1 MRAVLPVFLV
11 VLGLSAR
18 EYIDLNVPGGLAY
31 ADQTAIVS
39 LARETAIAGIEWANP
54 SWRNHRHSTS
64 VHQRRRQHARQTE
77 HAQLGPIYPIKIRG
91 TMHRREQPVRRRLGA
106 TAERRLR
113 GFGQRDRS
121 ADTDRPATVTFVV
134 PVERQTESASQRG
147 RKRERRRQ

>member
-1 MRAVLPVFLV
+1 MRAVFPVFLV

-54 SWRNHRHSTS
+54 SWRNHRHSRS
-64 VHQRRRQHARQTE
+64 VHQRKRQHARQTE
-77 HAQLGPIYPIKIRG
+77 HAQLGQIYRIETRG
-91 TMHRREQPVRRRLGA
+91 TKHRREQPVRRRLGD

-121 ADTDRPATVTFVV
+121 AAADQPVEITFVV
-134 PVERQTESASQRG
+134 PMERMIESPARRG
-147 RKRERRRQ
+147 GRGSSRRR

>member
-54 SWRNHRHSTS
+54 NWRNHRHSRS
-64 VHQRRRQHARQTE
+64 VHQRKRQHARQTE
-77 HAQLGPIYPIKIRG
+77 HAQLGFR
-91 TMHRREQPVRRRLGA
+91 
-106 TAERRLR
+106 
-113 GFGQRDRS
+113 QRDRS
-121 ADTDRPATVTFVV
+121 AAADQPVEITFVV
-134 PVERQTESASQRG
+134 PMERKIESAARRG
-147 RKRERRRQ
+147 GRRSSRRQ

>member
-39 LARETAIAGIEWANP
+39 LARETASAGIEWANP
-54 SWRNHRHSTS
+54 SWRNHRHSRS
-64 VHQRRRQHARQTE
+64 VRQRKRQHARQTE
-77 HAQLGPIYPIKIRG
+77 HAQLGPIYRIEMRG
-91 TMHRREQPVRRRLGA
+91 TTYRREQSARRRMSDG
-106 TAERRLR
+106 AERGLR

-121 ADTDRPATVTFVV
+121 AEPDRPVEITFVV
-134 PVERQTESASQRG
+134 PVERKAEAALRRG
-147 RKRERRRQ
+147 GRGEHRRR